1 MHCDFSCRHV
11 HTTLHCVSSQSS
23 NSEQAKQFPV
33 ANLADLLP
41 LAVAF
46 LNAVRERLEYGLGAI
61 LTAWFQQLA
70 QRYAGNG
77 AVMLPLPGKRILL
90 VVDRDF
96 SVHILSKPPSSSAYL
111 PGRLKSEAME
121 LVAPHALTNGA
132 HFTKLC
138 FAQVRPTL
146 INPFTCPRSGPL
158 SPLPVIR

>member
-1 MHCDFSCRHV
+1 M
-11 HTTLHCVSSQSS
+11 TLHCVSSQSS

-90 VVDRDF
+90 VVDRDL
-96 SVHILSKPPSSSAYL
+96 SGTSLANRQAAPPISLVVSRVRRWSWWTPMHSPMAHISRSCALPRFAPP
-111 PGRLKSEAME
+111 
-121 LVAPHALTNGA
+121 
-132 HFTKLC
+132 
-138 FAQVRPTL
+138 
-146 INPFTCPRSGPL
+146 
-158 SPLPVIR
+158 